1 MKSTRREE
9 QARQQM
15 QVIQSLVERV
25 HLQGEAAKRKAEND
39 REVKIP
45 KLMEQDNIVSYLTMF
60 ERQMAAFEIKREKW
74 AYKLASCLSGKAQ
87 KAYAALPVDEAG
99 DYNQLKE
106 AILRRYDI
114 TTESYRRRFRTGK
127 RGKEESNKE
136 LVTRLHDFAVKWL
149 MEKKTREE
157 VVDHI
162 ILEQFLKTLPD
173 DVRVFVQERKPESSE
188 DAAKLANDYLQA
200 RKEDLANK
208 ESGRDG
214 DKSKKCHQCGKMGHL
229 ARDCRALQPSSGSRS
244 DHSSRSEILSGGRSD
259 HSYGSRNDYSTGSR
273 SDHSS
278 GSRNDRSRR
287 DLKDV
292 ECFNCHKKGHY
303 SSNCPHNA
311 LYCTERRVDHRG
323 PSPALQRNA
332 IAKPG
337 VIESGIVEGKKISKI
352 LLDTG
357 CSRTLVHQDLVPA
370 EKILE
375 GEAVAI
381 RCAHGDTLLY
391 PLAQVSMVVDGIPIE
406 VEAAV

>member
-1 MKSTRREE
+1 MKMMEMMMRNIMEDRRRLEEERAQERLRWEEDRRRREQELEEERSRQQMESTRREE

-15 QVIQSLVERV
+15 QVIQSLVEGV

-45 KLMEQDNIVSYLTMF
+45 KLMEQDDIVSYLTMF

-188 DAAKLANDYLQA
+188 DAAKLADDYLQA
-200 RKEDLANK
+200 RKEEDLAWRTRNL
-208 ESGRDG
+208 EEMEISQRSVTDVGR
-214 DKSKKCHQCGKMGHL
+214 C
-229 ARDCRALQPSSGSRS
+229 
-244 DHSSRSEILSGGRSD
+244 
-259 HSYGSRNDYSTGSR
+259 
-273 SDHSS
+273 
-278 GSRNDRSRR
+278 
-287 DLKDV
+287 
-292 ECFNCHKKGHY
+292 
-303 SSNCPHNA
+303 
-311 LYCTERRVDHRG
+311 
-323 PSPALQRNA
+323 
-332 IAKPG
+332 
-337 VIESGIVEGKKISKI
+337 SKI
-352 LLDTG
+352 G
-357 CSRTLVHQDLVPA
+357 R
-370 EKILE
+370 
-375 GEAVAI
+375 
-381 RCAHGDTLLY
+381 
-391 PLAQVSMVVDGIPIE
+391 
-406 VEAAV
+406 